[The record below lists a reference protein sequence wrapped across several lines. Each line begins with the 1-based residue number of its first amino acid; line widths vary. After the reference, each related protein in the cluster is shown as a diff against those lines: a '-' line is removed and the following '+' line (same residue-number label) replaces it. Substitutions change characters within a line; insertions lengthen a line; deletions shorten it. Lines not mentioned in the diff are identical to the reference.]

1 MASKFFLVFL
11 LAALLEPSE
20 LGMYGLFVA
29 TISYAVYP
37 LGFDFYTYSTREILK
52 TKRNSWG
59 GILKSQGT
67 LHLTLYLFV
76 LPLLSLLFLFYV
88 LPWEMALYFYAL
100 LITEHLNQEFVRFF
114 TAISK
119 PLTASL
125 IFFMRSGM
133 WALIAATAMLHYESM
148 RNLNTII
155 TLWLTGSFTALAFAA
170 LSLLRMNIK
179 GWHASIDTAW
189 ILVGLKKA
197 APFLMATLA
206 IRGILTFDRYLIE
219 AQQGLEPLGAYVL
232 FMGIASAMLIFV
244 DAGISAFCD
253 PKLITSYNQKDPETY
268 RNTLRS
274 YAWQTLIFVTV
285 YILLST
291 LTLNLMLSIIG
302 NDIYL
307 RYSELYPLIV
317 LSIGLYAISNVP
329 HYGLYAQGKDKHI
342 IYTHLLCLVAFLFT
356 VKLLT
361 ELLIENAV
369 AYGLLSTF
377 FLLLISKSI
386 LLFKVTPA
394 KYINYKPTLPT
405 PPS

>member
-20 LGMYGLFVA
+20 LGIYGLFVA

-52 TKRNSWG
+52 TQRNSWG
-59 GILKSQGT
+59 GILKSQGA
-67 LHLTLYLFV
+67 LHLTLYFLV
-76 LPLLSLLFLFYV
+76 LPLLSLLFLFDV
-88 LPWEMALYFYAL
+88 LPGEMALYFYAL
-100 LITEHLNQEFVRFF
+100 LITEHLNQEFIRFF

-125 IFFMRSGM
+125 VFFMRSGM
-133 WALIAATAMLHYESM
+133 WALIAATAMFLYEDY
-148 RNLNTII
+148 RNINTIMM
-155 TLWLTGSFTALAFAA
+155 LWLTGSFTALSFAIF
-170 LSLLRMNIK
+170 SLLKMNLK
-179 GWHASIDTAW
+179 GWHASIDTSW
-189 ILVGLKKA
+189 ILAGLKKA

-219 AQQGLEPLGAYVL
+219 AQQGLELLGAYVL
-232 FMGIASAMLIFV
+232 FMGIANAMLIFV
-244 DAGISAFCD
+244 DAGISAFCY
-253 PKLITSYNQKDPETY
+253 PKLITSYNQEDSETY

-274 YAWQTLIFVTV
+274 YACQTLIFVV
-285 YILLST
+285 AYVLLST
-291 LTLNLMLSIIG
+291 ITLDFMLSIID

-307 RYSELYPLIV
+307 RYADLYPLIA
-317 LSIGLYAISNVP
+317 LSIGFYAISNVP
-329 HYGLYAQGKDKHI
+329 HYGLYAQGKDNHI
-342 IYTHLLCLVAFLFT
+342 IYTHLLCLVAFLLM
-356 VKLLT
+356 VWLLT
-361 ELLIENAV
+361 ELMIEKAV

-377 FLLLISKSI
+377 LLLLISKSI

-394 KYINYKPTLPT
+394 KFINYQSTLPT